1 MIEDPFFYLAAV
13 PALLIMGISKG
24 GFGGGLGV
32 VAVPLLSLTISPI
45 QAAAIMLPILCFM
58 DLFGL
63 WSFRGK
69 WDRTNTRIIICGAIV
84 GVGIG
89 TASFR
94 YLDEH
99 MIKLLISLVAL
110 GFSGNYWLRRRSGEQ
125 PPAPTSIRR
134 GGFWSL
140 IAGFTSFA
148 AHAGGA
154 PLNVYLLPLK
164 LHKTVFQATTVIF
177 FTVINYV
184 KLVPYA
190 WLGQLSFAN
199 LSTSLAILPLALIGI
214 LTGIWLH
221 TRVPEQLF
229 YRLCYGFLF
238 LTGLKLFYDGVSGML

>member
-1 MIEDPFFYLAAV
+1 MIEDPLFYLAAV

-32 VAVPLLSLTISPI
+32 VAVPLLALTISPV
-45 QAAAIMLPILCFM
+45 QAAAIMLPILCVM

-69 WDRTNTRIIICGAIV
+69 WDRTNTKIIISGAVV
-84 GVGIG
+84 GIAIG

-99 MIKLLISLVAL
+99 MIKLLLSAVAL
-110 GFSGNYWLRRRSGEQ
+110 GFSGNYWLRRRNGER
-125 PPAPTSIRR
+125 PAMAPSYLR

-140 IAGFTSFA
+140 LAGFTSFA

-199 LSTSLAILPLALIGI
+199 LSTSLAVLPIALVGI
-214 LTGIWLH
+214 VSGIWLH
-221 TRVPEQLF
+221 SRVPQELF
-229 YRLCYGFLF
+229 YKLCYGFLF
-238 LTGLKLFYDGVSGML
+238 LTGLKLLYDGISGML

>member
-1 MIEDPFFYLAAV
+1 MIEDPLFYLVAV

-32 VAVPLLSLTISPI
+32 VAVPLLSLTISPV

-69 WDRTNTRIIICGAIV
+69 WDRANTKIIICGAVV
-84 GVGIG
+84 GIAIG

-99 MIKLLISLVAL
+99 MIKLLISVVAL
-110 GFSGNYWLRRRSGEQ
+110 GFSGNYWLQRRSGDR
-125 PPAPTSIRR
+125 PPLAPSYLR

-184 KLVPYA
+184 KIVPYA
-190 WLGQLSFAN
+190 WLGQLSIEN
-199 LSTSLAILPLALIGI
+199 LSTSLAVLPLALIGI
-214 LTGIWLH
+214 VSGIWLH
-221 TRVPEQLF
+221 SRVPEQLF
-229 YRLCYGFLF
+229 YKLCYGFLF
-238 LTGLKLFYDGVSGML
+238 LTGLKLLYDGISGML

>member
-1 MIEDPFFYLAAV
+1 MIEDPLFYLLAV

-32 VAVPLLSLTISPI
+32 AAVPLLSLAISPV
-45 QAAAIMLPILCFM
+45 QAAAVMLPILCFM
-58 DLFGL
+58 DLFGF

-69 WDRTNTRIIICGAIV
+69 WDKANTKIIICGAVV
-84 GVGIG
+84 GIAIG
-89 TASFR
+89 TASFK

-99 MIKLLISLVAL
+99 MIKVLISVVAL
-110 GFSGNYWLRRRSGEQ
+110 GFSGNYWLRRRSKDDE
-125 PPAPTSIRR
+125 ALTSSVLR

-177 FTVINYV
+177 FMVINYV
-184 KLVPYA
+184 KLIPYA
-190 WLGQLSFAN
+190 WLGQLSSEN
-199 LSTSLAILPLALIGI
+199 LMTSLAILPLAIVGI
-214 LTGIWLH
+214 VSGIWLH
-221 TRVPEQLF
+221 SRVPEKLF
-229 YRLCYGFLF
+229 YSLCYGFLF
-238 LTGLKLFYDGVSGML
+238 LTGLKLLYDGVSGIL